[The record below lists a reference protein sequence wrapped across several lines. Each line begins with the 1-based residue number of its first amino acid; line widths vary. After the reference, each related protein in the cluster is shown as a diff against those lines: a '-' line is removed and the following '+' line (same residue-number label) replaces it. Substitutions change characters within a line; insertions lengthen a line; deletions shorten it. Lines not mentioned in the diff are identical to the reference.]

1 MTSSDNTPPPGPPAM
16 PLAAVGIG
24 EEVTLAAIT
33 GRKKLQHRLAEMG
46 LTPGVRLTV
55 LNKGTP
61 GPFIILV
68 KETRLVLG
76 LSMIHSVR
84 VRAVD

>member
-16 PLAAVGIG
+16 PLAAVAVG
-24 EEVTLAAIT
+24 EEVQLAAIT

-46 LTPGVRLTV
+46 LTPGARLTI
-55 LNKGTP
+55 LNKGRP

-76 LSMIHSVR
+76 RGMVHSVR